1 MKNKNLIIGIIVAVV
16 VAIVVAAAIIFT
28 NNNNKQTS
36 STNGES
42 KASESNVA
50 QGKEIDN
57 NENYFVIINGEK
69 FKAGDKFSKLSKVNL
84 KQDSR
89 VTSKEVGK
97 NTYMIG
103 AGSIYNE
110 NKKVVCN
117 MTPYNSTDSKVT
129 VADSEIGGIKIG
141 EYEYGKIPDYVLSLN
156 VEFCKGLKFGYTEY
170 TYKSEEIYRNYK
182 FTIDKDGK
190 LSQVNWQNLVA
201 NQ

>member
-1 MKNKNLIIGIIVAVV
+1 MDVAYEMVKNKAV
-16 VAIVVAAAIIFT
+16 
-28 NNNNKQTS
+28 
-36 STNGES
+36 
-42 KASESNVA
+42 
-50 QGKEIDN
+50 
-57 NENYFVIINGEK
+57 
-69 FKAGDKFSKLSKVNL
+69 L
-84 KQDSR
+84 
-89 VTSKEVGK
+89 
-97 NTYMIG
+97 
-103 AGSIYNE
+103 YNE
-110 NKKVVCN
+110 EKKVVCN

-156 VEFCKGLKFGYTEY
+156 VEFCKGLKFGSSLEDIKKIFGEPDSEYNAEKLGYTEY

>member
-89 VTSKEVGK
+89 VTSKEVVFCK
-97 NTYMIG
+97 ERFVRVYIKPSNDLPD
-103 AGSIYNE
+103 E
-110 NKKVVCN
+110 
-117 MTPYNSTDSKVT
+117 
-129 VADSEIGGIKIG
+129 EIKI
-141 EYEYGKIPDYVLSLN
+141 
-156 VEFCKGLKFGYTEY
+156 T
-170 TYKSEEIYRNYK
+170 
-182 FTIDKDGK
+182 
-190 LSQVNWQNLVA
+190 
-201 NQ
+201 